1 MIGGFDSR
9 TRQLHA
15 APPASL
21 IFSQRLKQA
30 REMRGL
36 SQRQLGHLLGLSKAT
51 GGVRINRYEQQASKS
66 DIQTAANLAVLLKV
80 PLAYLFADT
89 SEMADYILAFAPG

>member
-1 MIGGFDSR
+1 
-9 TRQLHA
+9 LHTK
-15 APPASL
+15 PNASL

-36 SQRQLGHLLGLSKAT
+36 SQRQLGGLLGLGKAT
-51 GGVRINRYEQQASKS
+51 GGVRVNRYEQQTSKS
-66 DIQTAANLAVLLKV
+66 DIQTAADLATVLQV

-89 SEMADYILAFAPG
+89 EELAAHILDFTQK